1 LEGERYPLGVNR
13 YGIVKNHA
21 VAGLPGR
28 YRAVTIRNRPIH
40 TKTGAARCADEM
52 TCDRNSEKLVSL
64 RREWDRKS
72 KMVRWWISERMRSFT
87 KYIDDISPFR
97 SLSIASASGL
107 RSAG

>member
-72 KMVRWWISERMRSFT
+72 KNGPLV
-87 KYIDDISPFR
+87 DFR
-97 SLSIASASGL
+97 KNAFVHKVH
-107 RSAG
+107 